1 MKYTLILVTLVS
13 IFFSHAEASRLYI
26 DCNDGFCRRGV
37 VKPGD
42 SGHISWCYE
51 EIESRP
57 GKISCETSKTC
68 PREGALCIGS
78 LVGLYS
84 RTINLSRLIE
94 IM

>member
-1 MKYTLILVTLVS
+1 MKYTLILITLVS

-26 DCNDGFCRRGV
+26 DCNDGLCRRGV
-37 VKPGD
+37 VRPGN
-42 SGHISWCYE
+42 SYISWCFE
-51 EIESRP
+51 ELESSP
-57 GKISCETSKTC
+57 GKIPCETSKTC